1 MAPVTGS
8 QHLRVVPG
16 DVMQVSVENVGSLER
31 KLTVKFPAERFE
43 TQVSARIAE
52 LGRTVRLKG
61 FRPGKVPM
69 AVIKQRFGEQVRGE
83 VLSDL
88 IGSTLREAV
97 TQEKLQPVANP
108 AIDTTGKP
116 ENGEI
121 AYTATFEVMPEF
133 PEVDVAT
140 LEIKRPQAEVADAD
154 VEKMLETLRQ
164 QRRSFEL
171 VERASA
177 EGDFVMFE
185 YAAQA
190 GDYRFPAEG
199 LERAGSV
206 LGSGTLFKALDE
218 TLTGHSAGDE
228 FDAEIS
234 FPEDFGNPQLAGK
247 TAQVSFKIIKVQ
259 APNLPE
265 VNEEFAKLFG
275 IADGNLDTFRKEVR
289 ANLERELKA
298 TLMGRLKAEVA
309 EKLADAHGEL
319 EVPNMMVQAEARNL
333 AAGSVPRGQQPPPQL
348 VEAAMPMARKR
359 VIAGLLMGEIARKQ
373 ELKVDRKRVAE
384 QLAAIASTYE
394 EPEKVVELYNGDPQL
409 MSGLQNR
416 VMEDQVAEWVAEH
429 AKTTDKNL
437 GFDEVMR
444 PAGA

>member
-1 MAPVTGS
+1 
-8 QHLRVVPG
+8 
-16 DVMQVSVENVGSLER
+16 MQFSVENVGKLER

-52 LGRTVRLKG
+52 MSRTVRLKG
-61 FRPGKVPM
+61 FRPGKVP
-69 AVIKQRFGEQVRGE
+69 ANVIQQRFGAQVRGE

-88 IGSTLREAV
+88 IGSTLREAF
-97 TQEKLQPVANP
+97 EKENLRPVANP
-108 AIDTTGKP
+108 AIDTTGTP

-133 PEVDVAT
+133 PEIDVAA
-140 LEIKRPQAEVADAD
+140 LEISRPMAEVTDPD
-154 VEKMLETLRQ
+154 IEKMIETLRQ
-164 QRRSFEL
+164 QRRSFDE

-185 YAAQA
+185 YSAVA

-206 LGSGTLFKALDE
+206 IGSGTLFNALDTALAGRKAGEEFE
-218 TLTGHSAGDE
+218 TDIE
-228 FDAEIS
+228 FPA
-234 FPEDFGNPQLAGK
+234 DFRNDQLAGK
-247 TAQVSFKIIKVQ
+247 TAKVSLKIVKVQ
-259 APNLPE
+259 EPKLPE
-265 VNEEFAKLFG
+265 VDGEFVKLFG
-275 IADGNLDTFRKEVR
+275 INDGNLDNFRKEVR

-298 TLMGRLKAEVA
+298 ALMGRLKSQVA
-309 EKLADAHGEL
+309 EKLASTHSEL
-319 EVPNMMVQAEARNL
+319 EVPSLMVQSEARNL

-348 VEAAMPMARKR
+348 VDAATPAARMR

-373 ELKVDRKRVAE
+373 ELKLDRTRLAE

-394 EPEKVVELYNGDPQL
+394 EPEKVIELYNGDPQL

-416 VMEDQVAEWVAEH
+416 VMEDQVAEWVAEN
-429 AKTTDKNL
+429 AKTTVQNL
-437 GFDEVMR
+437 TFDEVMR
-444 PAGA
+444 PVGA

>member
-1 MAPVTGS
+1 
-8 QHLRVVPG
+8 
-16 DVMQVSVENVGSLER
+16 MQFSVENVGKLER
-31 KLTVKFPAERFE
+31 KLTVRFPAERFE
-43 TQVSARIAE
+43 SQVSARIAE
-52 LGRTVRLKG
+52 MGRTVRLKG
-61 FRPGKVPM
+61 FRPGKVPA
-69 AVIKQRFGEQVRGE
+69 AVIQQRFGSQVRGE

-88 IGSTLREAV
+88 IGSTLREAF
-97 TQEKLQPVANP
+97 EKENLRPVANP
-108 AIDTTGKP
+108 SIDTTGKP

-133 PEVDVAT
+133 PEIDVSSLQIT
-140 LEIKRPQAEVADAD
+140 RPTAEVTDAD
-154 VEKMLETLRQ
+154 IEKMIETLRL
-164 QRRSFEL
+164 QRRSFDP

-185 YAAQA
+185 YSATA

-218 TLTGHSAGDE
+218 ALTGRKAGDE
-228 FDAEIS
+228 FQTEIA

-247 TAQVSFKIIKVQ
+247 TAQVGFKIVKVQ
-259 APNLPE
+259 APQLPE

-309 EKLADAHGEL
+309 EKLADTHPEL
-319 EVPNMMVQAEARNL
+319 DVPNMMVQAEARNL

-348 VEAAMPMARKR
+348 IEAAVPMARKR

-373 ELKVDRKRVAE
+373 ELKIDRKRVAE

-394 EPEKVVELYNGDPQL
+394 EPEKVVELYNADPQL

-429 AKTTDKNL
+429 AKTTEQKL

>member
-1 MAPVTGS
+1 
-8 QHLRVVPG
+8 
-16 DVMQVSVENVGSLER
+16 MQFSVENVGKLER
-31 KLTVKFPAERFE
+31 KLTVRFPAERFE
-43 TQVSARIAE
+43 SQVSARIAE
-52 LGRTVRLKG
+52 MGRTVRLKG
-61 FRPGKVPM
+61 FRPGKVPP
-69 AVIKQRFGEQVRGE
+69 AVIQQRFGSQVRGE

-88 IGSTLREAV
+88 IGSTLREAF
-97 TQEKLQPVANP
+97 EKENLRPVANP
-108 AIDTTGKP
+108 SIDTTGKP

-133 PEVDVAT
+133 PEIDVAA
-140 LEIKRPQAEVADAD
+140 LEISRPVSEVTDAD
-154 VEKMLETLRQ
+154 IEKMIETLRL
-164 QRRSFEL
+164 QRRSFDE
-171 VERASA
+171 VDRASA

-185 YAAQA
+185 YAATA

-218 TLTGHSAGDE
+218 ALTGRKADE
-228 FDAEIS
+228 AFDTEIA

-247 TAQVSFKIIKVQ
+247 TAQVNFRIVKVQ
-259 APNLPE
+259 APQLPE
-265 VNEEFAKLFG
+265 VNEEFARLFG
-275 IADGNLDTFRKEVR
+275 IADGNLETFRKEVR

-319 EVPNMMVQAEARNL
+319 DVPNMMVQAEARNL
-333 AAGSVPRGQQPPPQL
+333 ATGSVPRGQQPPQQL
-348 VEAAMPMARKR
+348 VDAAVPMARKR
-359 VIAGLLMGEIARKQ
+359 VIAGLLMGEISRKQ
-373 ELKVDRKRVAE
+373 ELKIDRKRVAE

-394 EPEKVVELYNGDPQL
+394 EPEKVVELYNADPQL

-429 AKTTDKNL
+429 AKTTDRHL
-437 GFDEVMR
+437 AFDEVMR

>member
-1 MAPVTGS
+1 
-8 QHLRVVPG
+8 
-16 DVMQVSVENVGSLER
+16 MQVSVENIGTLER

-52 LGRTVRLKG
+52 MGRTVRLKG
-61 FRPGKVPM
+61 FRPGKVPTT
-69 AVIKQRFGEQVRGE
+69 VIKQRFGDQVRGE

-97 TQEKLQPVANP
+97 EQEKLQPIANP
-108 AIDTTGKP
+108 AINTTGRP

-121 AYTATFEVMPEF
+121 AYTATFEIMPEL
-133 PEVDVAT
+133 PAVDVAG
-140 LEIKRPQAEVADAD
+140 LEIHRASAVVTDAD
-154 VEKMLETLRQ
+154 IDKMLETLRQ
-164 QRRSFEL
+164 QRRSFDE
-171 VERASA
+171 VDRASA

-185 YAAQA
+185 YAAEA
-190 GDYRFPAEG
+190 GDYRFPADG

-218 TLTGHSAGDE
+218 ALTGRKADDV
-228 FDAEIS
+228 FDADVT
-234 FPEDFGNPQLAGK
+234 FPEDFRNEQLAGK
-247 TAQVSFKIIKVQ
+247 TAKVSFKIIKVQ
-259 APNLPE
+259 APKLPE
-265 VNEEFAKLFG
+265 IDGEFAKLFG
-275 IADGNLDTFRKEVR
+275 IADGDLETFRKEVR

-298 TLMGRLKAEVA
+298 ALMARLKSEVA
-309 EKLADAHGEL
+309 EKLADVHAEL
-319 EVPNMMVQAEARNL
+319 DVPKLLVQSEARNM
-333 AAGSVPRGQQPPPQL
+333 AAGSVPQGQQPPPQL
-348 VEAAMPMARKR
+348 IDAAMPMARKR

-373 ELKVDRKRVAE
+373 EIKIDRKRVAE

-394 EPEKVVELYNGDPQL
+394 EPEKVIELYNGDPQL

-429 AKTTDKNL
+429 ANTTQQDL
-437 GFDEVMR
+437 SFDDVMR

>member
-1 MAPVTGS
+1 
-8 QHLRVVPG
+8 
-16 DVMQVSVENVGSLER
+16 MQFSVENVGKLER
-31 KLTVKFPAERFE
+31 KLTVRFPADRFE
-43 TQVSARIAE
+43 SQVSARIAE
-52 LGRTVRLKG
+52 MGRTVRLKG
-61 FRPGKVPM
+61 FRPGKVPA
-69 AVIKQRFGEQVRGE
+69 AVIQQRFGSQVRGE

-88 IGSTLREAV
+88 IGSTLREAF
-97 TQEKLQPVANP
+97 EKENLRPVANP
-108 AIDTTGKP
+108 SIDTTGKP

-133 PEVDVAT
+133 PEIDVAA
-140 LEIKRPQAEVADAD
+140 LEVNRPVAEVTDAD
-154 VEKMLETLRQ
+154 IEKMIETLRL
-164 QRRSFEL
+164 QRRSFDV
-171 VERASA
+171 VERASV

-185 YAAQA
+185 YAATA

-218 TLTGHSAGDE
+218 ALTGRAAGDE
-228 FDAEIS
+228 FETEIN
-234 FPEDFGNPQLAGK
+234 FPEDFGNAQLAGK
-247 TAQVSFKIIKVQ
+247 TAQVSFKIVKVQ

-309 EKLADAHGEL
+309 EKLADAHGDL
-319 EVPNMMVQAEARNL
+319 EVPNLMVQSEARNL

-348 VEAAMPMARKR
+348 IDAAMPMARKR
-359 VIAGLLMGEIARKQ
+359 VVAGLLMGEIARKQ
-373 ELKVDRKRVAE
+373 ELKIDRKRVAE

-394 EPEKVVELYNGDPQL
+394 EPEKVVELYNADPQL

-429 AKTTDKNL
+429 AKTTEQQL

>member
-1 MAPVTGS
+1 
-8 QHLRVVPG
+8 
-16 DVMQVSVENVGSLER
+16 MQFSVENVGKLER
-31 KLTVKFPAERFE
+31 KLTVRFPAERFE
-43 TQVSARIAE
+43 SQVSARIAE
-52 LGRTVRLKG
+52 MGRTVRLKG
-61 FRPGKVPM
+61 FRPGKVPA
-69 AVIKQRFGEQVRGE
+69 AVIQQRFGSQVRGE

-88 IGSTLREAV
+88 IGSTLREAF
-97 TQEKLQPVANP
+97 EKENLRPVANP
-108 AIDTTGKP
+108 SIDTTGKP

-133 PEVDVAT
+133 PEVDVAA
-140 LEIKRPQAEVADAD
+140 LEIDRPVAEVTDAD
-154 VEKMLETLRQ
+154 IEKMIETLRL
-164 QRRSFEL
+164 QRRSFDE

-185 YAAQA
+185 YAATA

-218 TLTGHSAGDE
+218 TLTGRSTGDE
-228 FDAEIS
+228 FDAEIN

-247 TAQVSFKIIKVQ
+247 AAQVNFKIVKVQ

-275 IADGNLDTFRKEVR
+275 IADGNLETFRKEVR

-319 EVPNMMVQAEARNL
+319 DVPNMMVQSEARNL

-348 VEAAMPMARKR
+348 VEAAVPMARKR

-373 ELKVDRKRVAE
+373 DLKIDRKRVAE

-394 EPEKVVELYNGDPQL
+394 EPEKVVELYNADPQL

-429 AKTTDKNL
+429 ARTTEKQL
-437 GFDEVMR
+437 AFDEVMR

>member
-1 MAPVTGS
+1 
-8 QHLRVVPG
+8 
-16 DVMQVSVENVGSLER
+16 MQVSVENIGTLER
-31 KLTVKFPAERFE
+31 KLTVKFPAERYE

-61 FRPGKVPM
+61 FRPGKVPV

-108 AIDTTGKP
+108 SIDTTGKP

-133 PEVDVAT
+133 PAVDVSA
-140 LEIKRPQAEVADAD
+140 LEIKRPQAEVTDAD

-171 VERASA
+171 VERPSA

-185 YAAQA
+185 YTAQV

-206 LGSGTLFKALDE
+206 LGSGNLFKALDAA
-218 TLTGHSAGDE
+218 LTGRKADDSYETDIE
-228 FDAEIS
+228 FPA
-234 FPEDFGNPQLAGK
+234 DFRNENLAGK
-247 TAQVSFKIIKVQ
+247 TAKVEFKIVKVQ
-259 APNLPE
+259 EPKLPE
-265 VNEEFAKLFG
+265 VDAEFAKLFG
-275 IADGNLDTFRKEVR
+275 IADGDLEHFRKEVR

-298 TLMGRLKAEVA
+298 ALMGRLKSEV
-309 EKLADAHGEL
+309 
-319 EVPNMMVQAEARNL
+319 

-348 VEAAMPMARKR
+348 VEAALPMARKR

-373 ELKVDRKRVAE
+373 ELKIDRKRVAE

-394 EPEKVVELYNGDPQL
+394 EPEKVIELYNGDPQL

-416 VMEDQVAEWVAEH
+416 VMEDQVAEWVADH
-429 AKTTDKNL
+429 ANTTNL
-437 GFDEVMR
+437 DLSFDEVMR

>member
-1 MAPVTGS
+1 
-8 QHLRVVPG
+8 
-16 DVMQVSVENVGSLER
+16 MQFSVENVGKLER
-31 KLTVKFPAERFE
+31 KLTVRFPAERFE
-43 TQVSARIAE
+43 SQVSARIAE
-52 LGRTVRLKG
+52 MGRTVRLKG
-61 FRPGKVPM
+61 FRPGKVP
-69 AVIKQRFGEQVRGE
+69 AVVIQQRFGSQVRGE

-88 IGSTLREAV
+88 IGATLREAF
-97 TQEKLQPVANP
+97 EKENLRPVANP
-108 AIDTTGKP
+108 SIDTTGKP

-133 PEVDVAT
+133 PDIDVAS
-140 LEIKRPQAEVADAD
+140 LEITRPTAEVTDAD
-154 VEKMLETLRQ
+154 IEKMIETLRL
-164 QRRSFEL
+164 QRRSFDP

-185 YAAQA
+185 YAATA
-190 GDYRFPAEG
+190 GEYRFPAEG

-218 TLTGHSAGDE
+218 TLAGRTAGDE
-228 FDAEIS
+228 FDSEIS

-247 TAQVSFKIIKVQ
+247 TAQVSFKIVKVQ
-259 APNLPE
+259 APQLPE

-275 IADGNLDTFRKEVR
+275 IADGNLETFRKEVR

-298 TLMGRLKAEVA
+298 TLMGRLKGEVA
-309 EKLADAHGEL
+309 EKLANAHPEL

-348 VEAAMPMARKR
+348 VEAAAPMARKR

-373 ELKVDRKRVAE
+373 ELKIDRKRVAE

-394 EPEKVVELYNGDPQL
+394 EPEKVVELYNADPQL

-429 AKTTDKNL
+429 AKTTEQHL
-437 GFDEVMR
+437 AFDEVMR

>member
-1 MAPVTGS
+1 
-8 QHLRVVPG
+8 
-16 DVMQVSVENVGSLER
+16 MQFSVENVGKLER
-31 KLTVKFPAERFE
+31 KLTVRFPAERFE
-43 TQVSARIAE
+43 SQVSARIAE
-52 LGRTVRLKG
+52 MGRTVRLKG
-61 FRPGKVPM
+61 FRPGKVPA
-69 AVIKQRFGEQVRGE
+69 AVIQQRFGAQVRGE

-88 IGSTLREAV
+88 IGSTLREAF
-97 TQEKLQPVANP
+97 EKENLRPVANP

-133 PEVDVAT
+133 PEIDVAA
-140 LEIKRPQAEVADAD
+140 LEITRTAAEVTEADI
-154 VEKMLETLRQ
+154 EKMIETLRQ
-164 QRRSFEL
+164 QRRRFDE
-171 VERASA
+171 VDRASA

-185 YAAQA
+185 YSAVA

-199 LERAGSV
+199 VERAGSV

-218 TLTGHSAGDE
+218 ALSGRKAGDE
-228 FDAEIS
+228 YAADID
-234 FPEDFGNPQLAGK
+234 FPADFRNENLAGK
-247 TAQVSFKIIKVQ
+247 TAKVSFKIVKVQ
-259 APNLPE
+259 EPHLPA
-265 VNEEFAKLFG
+265 VDADFAKLFG
-275 IADGNLDTFRKEVR
+275 IADGDLDSFRKEVR

-298 TLMGRLKAEVA
+298 TLMARLKAEVA
-309 EKLADAHGEL
+309 EKLANAYENLD
-319 EVPNMMVQAEARNL
+319 VPNLMVQAEARNL

-348 VEAAMPMARKR
+348 VEAALPMARKR

-373 ELKVDRKRVAE
+373 ELKLDRTRVAE

-394 EPEKVVELYNGDPQL
+394 EPEKVVELYNSDPQL

-429 AKTTDKNL
+429 ARTTVQNL

-444 PAGA
+444 PVGA